1 MCEGDVDLAP
11 CLLGQGQDNKK
22 WVWVLNASG
31 DQLLEFT
38 PGRDLDFV
46 DLRSLMAD
54 LPVEDLAVAGHA
66 VALSQWH
73 QVLQASFFLMFGG
86 QRSRCMLLSLELCSA
101 NCNFELMSPAISSS

>member
-22 WVWVLNASG
+22 WVWVLHASG
-31 DQLLEFT
+31 NQLLEFT
-38 PGRDLDFV
+38 SGRDLDFV

-54 LPVEDLAVAGHA
+54 LPAEHLAVAGHA

-73 QVLQASFFLMFGG
+73 QVLQSSFFLMPG
-86 QRSRCMLLSLELCSA
+86 A
-101 NCNFELMSPAISSS
+101 KCNVVPC